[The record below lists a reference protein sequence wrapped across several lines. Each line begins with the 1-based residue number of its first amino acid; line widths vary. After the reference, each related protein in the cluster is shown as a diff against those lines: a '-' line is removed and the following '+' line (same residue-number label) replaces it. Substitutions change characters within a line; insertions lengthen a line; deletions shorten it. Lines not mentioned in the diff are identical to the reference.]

1 MEEAFKQGDE
11 FACSD
16 LALLFTEGEE
26 KDLVKAWFY
35 SDLSGTSMAKEKHEL
50 EQQMT
55 PEQLEQAQNM
65 SWDWQDA
72 HHVHMPRYRGHGSPI
87 RWHVEYN

>member
-1 MEEAFKQGDE
+1 
-11 FACSD
+11 
-16 LALLFTEGEE
+16 
-26 KDLVKAWFY
+26 
-35 SDLSGTSMAKEKHEL
+35 MAKEKHEL

-72 HHVHMPRYRGHGSPI
+72 HHVHMPGYRGHGSPI